1 MKNGMSC
8 GSSERVDDELRLQSC
23 SPLCFLAFCVAS
35 AVELAD
41 FEVEDDDDE
50 EEEEEEEEEE
60 DEVGGLDEVGI
71 NLALESTFINCL

>member
-1 MKNGMSC
+1 MKNEISC

-41 FEVEDDDDE
+41 FEVEDDDE
-50 EEEEEEEEEE
+50 KEEEEE
-60 DEVGGLDEVGI
+60 DEEVGGLDEVGI

>member
-1 MKNGMSC
+1 MKNGISC

-23 SPLCFLAFCVAS
+23 SPLCFFAFCVAS

-41 FEVEDDDDE
+41 FEVEDDD
-50 EEEEEEEEEE
+50 EEEEEEE
-60 DEVGGLDEVGI
+60 DEEVGGLDEVGI